1 MGVGVSPLAFVLPA
15 QVMVF
20 IMALDPEEFVIL
32 SDHGPMRLHA
42 AVIRAMMLPP
52 TERDHASILRNG
64 APWIL
69 NFDLI
74 KHLAIRWE
82 GRPYRLSDSEMS
94 TGAFSL
100 PQVSL

>member
-1 MGVGVSPLAFVLPA
+1 
-15 QVMVF
+15 
-20 IMALDPEEFVIL
+20 
-32 SDHGPMRLHA
+32 
-42 AVIRAMMLPP
+42 MLPP

-64 APWIL
+64 DPPIL

-74 KHLAIRWE
+74 KHLAIRWD

-94 TGAFSL
+94 AGAFSL